1 MNERGPGDNIQV
13 VDFARDEVDRLKI
26 DYACTSRKRVDDL
39 VAKSAE
45 LISKLATR
53 ENRDVVTGLIKDMRD
68 AYKRINGV
76 RESEVAPHLE
86 RQRGANGWFGS
97 ILDKLGRKDKKAKE
111 GQGDRLGRLLT
122 EHDAAVLAAEQ
133 ERRRREA
140 EAAAKIAREKQE
152 AEAKAVRV
160 AAEAARVAE
169 EARQKSERARTE
181 ESRAARAAEADA
193 AAEASRKAEEA
204 LSETRVNATGD
215 RGPGRGDGH
224 RNLGGAEGHHAAAQ
238 RRRDPVRNGEREVRR
253 DHDRTRSIWNGSGH
267 TCRCRPSKARSTN
280 TRHPWGIR
288 AMPRFRS
295 LRPGSGR
302 FALAFWQ
309 DECWPRCRLLRG
321 TDE

>member
-26 DYACTSRKRVDDL
+26 DYAHFEETVDDL
-39 VAKSAE
+39 VAKSE
-45 LISKLATR
+45 LITAVTP

-97 ILDKLGRKDKKAKE
+97 LLDKLGRKDKKAKE

-152 AEAKAVRV
+152 AEAKAARI

-169 EARQKSERARTE
+169 EARQKAERARTE
-181 ESRAARAAEADA
+181 ESRAAA
-193 AAEASRKAEEA
+193 
-204 LSETRVNATGD
+204 
-215 RGPGRGDGH
+215 
-224 RNLGGAEGHHAAAQ
+224 
-238 RRRDPVRNGEREVRR
+238 
-253 DHDRTRSIWNGSGH
+253 
-267 TCRCRPSKARSTN
+267 RCR
-280 TRHPWGIR
+280 G
-288 AMPRFRS
+288 
-295 LRPGSGR
+295 
-302 FALAFWQ
+302 
-309 DECWPRCRLLRG
+309 
-321 TDE
+321 